1 MNIFNITNIIIKKK
15 SFNHILLKLLQENL
29 ININNNRYSYIA
41 DYHES
46 RRKKLEKNDNEKL
59 VTSKF
64 YL

>member
-1 MNIFNITNIIIKKK
+1 MK

-29 ININNNRYSYIA
+29 IKINNNRYSYIA